1 MRMRHYFGLL
11 SLLAVTFFAAC
22 NKNDKPAQPFDPAK
36 QAETDEQ
43 LIREYIAKNNITGTV
58 KDATSALH
66 YKVLAPGIGGDT
78 MKLNDRMNV
87 SYKGTLLNGTVF
99 DEGDKTRLSEA
110 RLDQLIEGW
119 KIGLRKITKEGKI
132 QLFVPSALGYKNSAT
147 GKIPANSVL
156 IFEVT
161 LHNYYY

>member
-1 MRMRHYFGLL
+1 MKKRHYIWLL

-22 NKNDKPAQPFDPAK
+22 NKNDKPSTPFDPVK
-36 QAETDEQ
+36 QAEIDEQ
-43 LIREYIAKNNITGTV
+43 LITEYIAKNNITGTV
-58 KDATSALH
+58 KDAAGALH
-66 YKVLAPGIGGDT
+66 YKVLAPGTGGDT
-78 MKLNDRMNV
+78 MKLDDRMNV

-99 DEGDKTRLSEA
+99 DEGDKTRLGEA
-110 RLDQLIEGW
+110 RLEQLIDGW

-132 QLFVPSALGYKNSAT
+132 QLFVPSALGYKNTAT